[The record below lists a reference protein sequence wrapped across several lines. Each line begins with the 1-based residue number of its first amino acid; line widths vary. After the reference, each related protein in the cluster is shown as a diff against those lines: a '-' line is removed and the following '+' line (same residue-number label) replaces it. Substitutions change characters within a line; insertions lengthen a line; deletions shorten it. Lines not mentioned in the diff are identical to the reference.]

1 MSLRARGARIAAV
14 MVIALLSLPGL
25 PPGSAS
31 ANAGPSA
38 SPSTEGGDYD
48 VLDYDDAIDI
58 DRARMLVRGHERIR
72 LRSRRPDLRLI
83 VFPRN
88 GIAVI
93 SLRADQ
99 GGVLGRHAGEV
110 IEVRFPR
117 PLGENQI
124 TTIAVEYQIA
134 RPKGVAFHRDA
145 IYTSFD
151 TCSWMVC
158 REHPGDKATLRLS
171 IGGVGGLSVVASGEP
186 VGGASQGGGGD
197 PRSVWREITPFSSYL
212 FGFALGNF
220 TRYSERHGGVELEI
234 YAGAGDADSG
244 LIGQMFKQSEA
255 ALDFFLTKWGQ
266 PFPHGRYSQV
276 VVDGDAAQEA
286 SSFSIVGREELASLS
301 SSPERTW
308 IIAHEM
314 AHQFWGNSITCAR
327 WADFWLNEGMA
338 VFMAAAFHEHRWG
351 RGAYDRDLKEARARY
366 QVAIDAGFDVPMT
379 FDGDYPSLR
388 LKRAVVYSK
397 GALFLDVLRTAMG
410 DQAFWAAL
418 KKYSR
423 VYAGG
428 LATTGDF
435 ERLFESES
443 RTDLSQLFR
452 SWVYGP
458 EAGARS
464 GPRKRL

>member
-1 MSLRARGARIAAV
+1 VSLRSRGARVAAV
-14 MVIALLSLPGL
+14 TLTALLSLPGFR
-25 PPGSAS
+25 PGSAS
-31 ANAGPSA
+31 AKAGRSA
-38 SPSTEGGDYD
+38 ASSTEGGDYD
-48 VLDYDDAIDI
+48 VLDYDDEIDI
-58 DRARMLVRGHERIR
+58 DRTRMLVRGHERIR
-72 LRSRRPDLRLI
+72 LRSSEPDLRVV

-88 GIAVI
+88 GIDVI

-99 GGVLGRHAGEV
+99 GGTLGRHAAEV

-117 PLGENQI
+117 PLKQNQI
-124 TTIAVEYQIA
+124 ATIAVEYQVA
-134 RPKGVAFHRDA
+134 RPKGVEFHRDA
-145 IYTSFD
+145 IYTSFNS
-151 TCSWMVC
+151 CSWMVC

-171 IGGVGGLSVVASGEP
+171 IGGVADLSVVASGEP
-186 VGGASQGGGGD
+186 VARASPGGEGD
-197 PRSVWREITPFSSYL
+197 PRSVWRESTSFSSYL
-212 FGFALGNF
+212 FAFALGKF

-234 YAGAGDADSG
+234 YAGAGDGDSG

-266 PFPHGRYSQV
+266 PFPHGRYRQV

-286 SSFSIVGREELASLS
+286 SSFSIVGRAELTSLS
-301 SSPERTW
+301 SSPQRNW

-338 VFMAAAFHEHRWG
+338 VFMAAAFDEHRWG
-351 RGAYDRDLKEARARY
+351 REAYERDLKDARARY
-366 QVAIDAGFDVPMT
+366 QVAVDAGFDVPMT
-379 FDGDYPSLR
+379 FDGDFPSLR
-388 LKRAVVYSK
+388 IKRAVVYSK
-397 GALFLDVLRTAMG
+397 AALFLDVLRTAMG
-410 DQAFWAAL
+410 EQAFWAAL
-418 KKYSR
+418 KNYSR

-443 RTDLSQLFR
+443 RADVSQLFR

-458 EAGARS
+458 ES
-464 GPRKRL
+464 GTRLGPGKRL